1 MLQGKVI
8 IDFKYDEEKEK
19 CKWDLKQ
26 DGKDTL
32 DKDDLILLFQHVM
45 GELMSDQ

>member
-8 IDFKYDEEKEK
+8 IDFEYDEEKEK
-19 CKWDLKQ
+19 CHWKLKQ

-32 DKDDLILLFQHVM
+32 SNDDVIHLLQHCIA
-45 GELMSDQ
+45 ELMTE